1 MTKEQLIALLND
13 MSLEEKVNQM
23 SQVVGG
29 FFADDTVI
37 TGPMAEMGFTE
48 ENIELS
54 GSVIGSMGAETVKKI
69 QKSYMEKHPHHIPL
83 LFMLDII
90 NGYKTVFPIPL
101 GQGATFEPELS
112 EKCAAVAA
120 KEASVSGLH
129 VTFAP
134 MTDLVRDARWGRVM
148 ESTGEDPYLNGLFCE
163 SMVKGFQG
171 ENLSDE
177 YKIAACVKHFAGYG
191 APTAGRDYN
200 TVEVSERTFR
210 DFYLPAYKEAVE
222 AGSALVM
229 TSFNTIN
236 GIPAS
241 VNKWLMRDILRE
253 EMGFDGVL
261 ISDFGAIGECVNH
274 GAAEDR
280 ADATKKALEAGV
292 DIDMMSGTYPENIPA
307 LLKDK
312 SISVE
317 LIEEC
322 AWRIMKLKNDLGL
335 FENPYK
341 GADEIKAKACILSE
355 AHRELAQK
363 TAENSFVL
371 LKNKDNI
378 LPLDKKKKIAMIGP
392 YIDRRYMLGGWSFT
406 GNPEDVITIKNA
418 AEEKLADY
426 EIVYA
431 QGCPILSEDV
441 KLEGFANYTEEKFSQ
456 EDCEKMKEEAL
467 RAAKEADVVVL
478 AIGEHF
484 LQSGEATSKGII
496 EIPKIQQELFEALS
510 EVNSEIA
517 VVLFNGRP
525 LDIRILEERAKA
537 ILEVWM
543 PGTMGGA
550 AIVEVLRGA
559 VSPAGKLP
567 MSFPYCV
574 SQVPVHYDEFPTGRR
589 HHPGKDKDR
598 YVSKYLD
605 MPNKPLYSFGY
616 GLTYTQFEISDLEL
630 SKTVMKPGESVT
642 VSVKVKNTGDRE
654 GTETLQ
660 LYIHDIAGSVVRPVK
675 QLKGF
680 ERVILNAGEEKEV
693 CFTVDEKMLRFLR
706 ADNTFGS
713 EPGKFEVFIGN
724 SSEVEECKVFE
735 LLKG

>member
-1 MTKEQLIALLND
+1 MEIGELKKLFDDMTI
-13 MSLEEKVNQM
+13 EEKAGQLF
-23 SQVVGG
+23 QTVG
-29 FFADDTVI
+29 AMYDDEAVI
-37 TGPMAEMGFTE
+37 SGPMQEMGITE
-48 ENIELS
+48 KDIQLA
-54 GSVIGSMGAETVKKI
+54 GTVLGTMGAEKIKRI
-69 QKSYMEKHPHHIPL
+69 QKKYMEAHPHHSPL
-83 LFMLDII
+83 VFMLDII
-90 NGYKTVFPIPL
+90 NGYKTVYPIPL
-101 GQGATFEPELS
+101 AQGATFQPDLVKE
-112 EKCAAVAA
+112 CAAMAA
-120 KEASVSGLH
+120 KEGAADGLH
-129 VTFAP
+129 ITFSP
-134 MTDLVRDARWGRVM
+134 MVDLVRDARWGRVM
-148 ESTGEDPYLNGLFCE
+148 ESTGEDVYLNGLYARA
-163 SMVKGFQG
+163 MVEGYQG
-171 ENLSDE
+171 ADISGGEKLG
-177 YKIAACVKHFAGYG
+177 ACVKHFAGYG
-191 APTAGRDYN
+191 GAEAGRDYN

>member
-1 MTKEQLIALLND
+1 M
-13 MSLEEKVNQM
+13 
-23 SQVVGG
+23 
-29 FFADDTVI
+29 
-37 TGPMAEMGFTE
+37 
-48 ENIELS
+48 
-54 GSVIGSMGAETVKKI
+54 
-69 QKSYMEKHPHHIPL
+69 
-83 LFMLDII
+83 
-90 NGYKTVFPIPL
+90 
-101 GQGATFEPELS
+101 
-112 EKCAAVAA
+112 
-120 KEASVSGLH
+120 
-129 VTFAP
+129 
-134 MTDLVRDARWGRVM
+134 
-148 ESTGEDPYLNGLFCE
+148 
-163 SMVKGFQG
+163 
-171 ENLSDE
+171 
-177 YKIAACVKHFAGYG
+177 
-191 APTAGRDYN
+191 
-200 TVEVSERTFR
+200 
-210 DFYLPAYKEAVE
+210 E

>member
-1 MTKEQLIALLND
+1 MNVEKTDLKEQVDKKQFHMPRILIVYDMLVYLIAAVLLLVLYEGND
-13 MSLEEKVNQM
+13 KLTTSGIFQ
-23 SQVVGG
+23 QVVLSAGCIFAVRMAGKIYGQVWRYGG
-29 FFADDTVI
+29 IQCYIRLLSTETNAFIIYLFMGLFLPGEKITFARMLSVSCLNLLGALAIRMLYRYAYKCGNQESKWGKFLNSVLYFFSGIEPGNEKENRKIKVAIIGAGRVGVGLAEDLISNEQSSYVPRCFIDVSKEKIGREIHGIPVWTEDDV
-37 TGPMAEMGFTE
+37 
-48 ENIELS
+48 
-54 GSVIGSMGAETVKKI
+54 TVK
-69 QKSYMEKHPHHIPL
+69 
-83 LFMLDII
+83 
-90 NGYKTVFPIPL
+90 
-101 GQGATFEPELS
+101 
-112 EKCAAVAA
+112 
-120 KEASVSGLH
+120 
-129 VTFAP
+129 
-134 MTDLVRDARWGRVM
+134 
-148 ESTGEDPYLNGLFCE
+148 
-163 SMVKGFQG
+163 
-171 ENLSDE
+171 
-177 YKIAACVKHFAGYG
+177 
-191 APTAGRDYN
+191 
-200 TVEVSERTFR
+200 
-210 DFYLPAYKEAVE
+210 
-222 AGSALVM
+222 
-229 TSFNTIN
+229 
-236 GIPAS
+236 
-241 VNKWLMRDILRE
+241 
-253 EMGFDGVL
+253 
-261 ISDFGAIGECVNH
+261 
-274 GAAEDR
+274 
-280 ADATKKALEAGV
+280 
-292 DIDMMSGTYPENIPA
+292 
-307 LLKDK
+307 
-312 SISVE
+312 
-317 LIEEC
+317 
-322 AWRIMKLKNDLGL
+322 
-335 FENPYK
+335 
-341 GADEIKAKACILSE
+341 
-355 AHRELAQK
+355 
-363 TAENSFVL
+363 
-371 LKNKDNI
+371 
-378 LPLDKKKKIAMIGP
+378 
-392 YIDRRYMLGGWSFT
+392 
-406 GNPEDVITIKNA
+406 
-418 AEEKLADY
+418 KLADY

-589 HHPGKDKDR
+589 HHPGKDQDR